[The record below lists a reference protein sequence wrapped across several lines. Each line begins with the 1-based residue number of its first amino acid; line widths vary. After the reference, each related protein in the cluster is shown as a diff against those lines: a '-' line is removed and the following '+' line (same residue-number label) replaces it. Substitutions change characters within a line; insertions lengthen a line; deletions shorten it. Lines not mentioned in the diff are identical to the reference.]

1 VRAPARVHLS
11 HLTDARTRHSAA
23 DDGMDKFFF
32 DRTHIPRRS
41 WRAQRCFYLFI
52 AAPRCNPQASRKDK
66 PPHGRAAI
74 GRGTLARPIRRTGC
88 CGGGGGGGTGR
99 ILVRWGGAMDK
110 CLLTLQMSV
119 GWSGLNSLISG
130 SITTLTPVKDGP
142 IGLQAVKPS
151 LLRFRT
157 DLFLNRLLFYKI

>member
-1 VRAPARVHLS
+1 VEIECEPWNARSQQVRLSKKKEVSLGSECRLRRSDARKRNFAVRAPARVHLS

-52 AAPRCNPQASRKDK
+52 VAPRCNPQAPRKDK

-74 GRGTLARPIRRTGC
+74 GWHVPSGTR
-88 CGGGGGGGTGR
+88 GGGVSRASRYVSSGR
-99 ILVRWGGAMDK
+99 RDGRAVHAAFPPCRAMVK
-110 CLLTLQMSV
+110 CLLTHFKC
-119 GWSGLNSLISG
+119 
-130 SITTLTPVKDGP
+130 P
-142 IGLQAVKPS
+142 
-151 LLRFRT
+151 
-157 DLFLNRLLFYKI
+157 